1 MNIKIT
7 PAQLFGEVSAIASK
21 SVAHRQLIC
30 AAFSDAPTKISC
42 PEISKDII
50 ATADCLKALGAEIT
64 YENSQFNIIP
74 IVEIKENAHLN
85 CGESGSTLRFMLPVV
100 SALGVKTTFKMEGRL
115 PKRPLSPMWEE
126 LISHG
131 ADLEK
136 PTDDTIRVS
145 GKLDNT
151 PFSIRGDISS
161 QFITGLLFSLCVL
174 KEPTQI
180 KATTPIES
188 MPYINIT
195 NEVLKDFGI
204 NVTLKDNIFSIQGKL
219 TTKGIYKSDGDWS
232 NGAFWL
238 CADKLSKK
246 TVRCT
251 GLSQN
256 SPQGDKEILNILN
269 ELDKYESEIDGR
281 NIPDLIPIVSVVAS
295 VSKGT
300 TVIKNAQRLR
310 IKESD
315 RILSTFELIKNLGGK
330 CEITDDGLIIE
341 GVEKLKGGI
350 IDSFNDHRIAMSAA
364 IASIVCENEVVIN
377 GAEAVE
383 KSYPA
388 FWEDF
393 KKLDGKYEIL
403 KEGEKL

>member
-7 PAQLFGEVSAIASK
+7 PAQLFGQVSAIASK

-30 AAFSDAPTKISC
+30 ASLSDAPTKIGC
-42 PEISKDII
+42 PEISNDII
-50 ATADCLKALGAEIT
+50 ATANCLEALGAKIT

-74 IVEIKENAHLN
+74 ISKPKENAILN

-100 SALGVKTTFKMEGRL
+100 CALSVNATFKMEGRL

-131 ADLEK
+131 AVFEK
-136 PTDDTIRVS
+136 PTEDTIRVS
-145 GKLDNT
+145 GHLDNK
-151 PFSIRGDISS
+151 PFSIRGDVSS

-174 KEPTQI
+174 KEPTQM
-180 KATTPIES
+180 KVTTPIES

-195 NEVLKDFGI
+195 TEVLGDFGV
-204 NVTLKDNIFSIQGKL
+204 NVTLKDNIFSIHGKL
-219 TTKGIYKSDGDWS
+219 TTKGIYQSDGDWS

-238 CADKLSKK
+238 CADTLSKK
-246 TVRCT
+246 TIKCT

-256 SPQGDKEILNILN
+256 SPQGDKEILNVLDELN
-269 ELDKYESEIDGR
+269 KEESEIDGKD
-281 NIPDLIPIVSVVAS
+281 IPDLIPIVSVVAS

-330 CEITDDGLIIE
+330 CKITDDGLIIE
-341 GVEKLKGGI
+341 GVEKLKGGKVS
-350 IDSFNDHRIAMSAA
+350 SFNDHRIAMSAA
-364 IASIVCENEVVIN
+364 IASIVCENEVIIN

-393 KKLDGKYEIL
+393 KKLGGKYRVL
-403 KEGEKL
+403 